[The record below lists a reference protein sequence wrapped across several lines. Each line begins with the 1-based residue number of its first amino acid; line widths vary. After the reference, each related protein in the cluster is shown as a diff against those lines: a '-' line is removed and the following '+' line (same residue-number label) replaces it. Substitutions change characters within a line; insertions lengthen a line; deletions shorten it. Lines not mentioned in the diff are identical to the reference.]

1 MDKEK
6 TLYEDGCFN
15 TRHDKVTDPLFQNTR
30 FFDTRDLVQ
39 VKYEMLRS
47 VGTGEKNVS
56 QASRAFGLSRESF
69 YKNKALF
76 EAGGLEALI
85 PRKTGPKG
93 SFKFQKEGEDFV
105 AGYLK
110 ERPLAKSSEIARQME
125 QQTGLKVH
133 PRTISRY
140 MQKKRDS
147 R

>member
-6 TLYEDGCFN
+6 SLHEEGCFN
-15 TRHDKVTDPLFQNTR
+15 IQHDKVTEPIFQNTC
-30 FFDTRDLVQ
+30 FFDARDLVQ

-47 VGTGEKNVS
+47 VGTGEKNVT

-76 EAGGLEALI
+76 DAGGLEALI
-85 PRKTGPKG
+85 PHKTGPKG
-93 SFKFQKEGEDFV
+93 SSKFQKEGEDFV

-110 ERPLAKSSEIARQME
+110 ERPSAKPPEIARQME

-140 MQKKRDS
+140 IQKKRDG